1 MHAWEQIQVTID
13 YIENHIA
20 EPLEIEELAK
30 MAALS
35 PFYYQ
40 RLFRRLVKKP
50 PGEYI
55 KLRRMAIATEKLLEK
70 DRRILDVALDLGFAT
85 HEHFTRVFK
94 KTFGLTPEEYRQ
106 NPAVFNRMTKPQLL
120 LHYTLIDENVPLISD
135 GIVLEIGRRQL
146 QSAESFVGLSAKAP
160 LQFIND
166 LGVASGPD
174 PLDTLWRTFHDQRNS
189 IPALVRG
196 GDEIGITYASD
207 EEGFFNY
214 FAGGRASAGANIDG
228 FQSWQ
233 LTPGEYVVCTF
244 EAENFEHL
252 VMDVLYKAHQYLFG
266 TWLPRHGITTEP
278 FSAERYHSHSSDT
291 TEMEIWVKTISS

>member
-120 LHYTLIDENVPLISD
+120 LHYTQ
-135 GIVLEIGRRQL
+135 IGR
-146 QSAESFVGLSAKAP
+146 
-160 LQFIND
+160 
-166 LGVASGPD
+166 
-174 PLDTLWRTFHDQRNS
+174 
-189 IPALVRG
+189 
-196 GDEIGITYASD
+196 
-207 EEGFFNY
+207 
-214 FAGGRASAGANIDG
+214 
-228 FQSWQ
+228 
-233 LTPGEYVVCTF
+233 
-244 EAENFEHL
+244 
-252 VMDVLYKAHQYLFG
+252 AH
-266 TWLPRHGITTEP
+266 
-278 FSAERYHSHSSDT
+278 
-291 TEMEIWVKTISS
+291 V